1 MLYEMD
7 TNEYIKCR
15 LNSQISWYSKKAT
28 THKWIYHTIA
38 ASIGVIGVSITV
50 VVAADGEGLS
60 IAILGGVISA
70 LTVIQA
76 LTKSHEKWLG
86 YRSACEDLK
95 REKYYFK
102 TASGHYSN
110 LKGEDILSALVDRS
124 ESIIASEHQE
134 WRSSNRT
141 RNVDPAQQQR

>member
-1 MLYEMD
+1 MD

-15 LNSQISWYSKKAT
+15 LNSQISWYSKRAAI
-28 THKWIYHTIA
+28 HKWIYHILA
-38 ASIGVIGVSITV
+38 ASIGIIGVAITV
-50 VVAADGEGLS
+50 VVAADGEKIL
-60 IAILGGVISA
+60 IAVLGGLVSSF
-70 LTVIQA
+70 TVFQA
-76 LTKSHEKWLG
+76 LVKSHEKWLG

-102 TASGHYSN
+102 TTSGHYSS
-110 LKGEDILSALVDRS
+110 LHEDDVLSTLVDRS
-124 ESIIASEHQE
+124 ESIISSEHQE